1 MIPIDID
8 GQIKHQQN
16 TVKIIEDFD
25 DQESL
30 PKEQAILASL
40 EELKRI
46 REVQVPEGEVFT
58 CGSCGFPQMVK
69 RSDYDTLR
77 DLLKRESA
85 DAKHY
90 REKSDMLSDAA
101 FHSEERAEA
110 AEAKLAAMLKLGEVM
125 QSGVFWDNQKPH
137 SYPVGT
143 VFYAK
148 LIEQAGVKK

>member
-46 REVQVPEGEVFT
+46 REVQVPVPEE
-58 CGSCGFPQMVK
+58 PMWIREL
-69 RSDYDTLR
+69 RSDKFPASTDASLLQHIDTLR

-85 DAKHY
+85 RADEMTRKYAE
-90 REKSDMLSDAA
+90 RWN
-101 FHSEERAEA
+101 RAEA
-110 AEAKLAAMLKLGEVM
+110 AEAKLA
-125 QSGVFWDNQKPH
+125 Q
-137 SYPVGT
+137 
-143 VFYAK
+143 
-148 LIEQAGVKK
+148 IEKMGREAASPAEAYQVYVNK